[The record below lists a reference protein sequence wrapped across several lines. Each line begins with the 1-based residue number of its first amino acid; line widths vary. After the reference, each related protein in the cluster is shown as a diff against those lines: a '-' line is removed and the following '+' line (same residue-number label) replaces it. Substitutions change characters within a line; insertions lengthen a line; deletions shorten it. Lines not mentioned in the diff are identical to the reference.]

1 VTETEIIEGCV
12 QKNVNC
18 QQALFNKYGGVLMS
32 ICLRYAA
39 DTAEAEDMLQDTFIK
54 IFSVIRKFR
63 FEGSFEGW
71 LKKIAVTTSLKKLQ
85 QKKIQFKELSF
96 EKQDAPAEPEIISM
110 LAEKEIIRAISS
122 LPDGYR
128 VVFNLYVLDGFS
140 HDEIGGMLGIQPV
153 TSRSQL
159 LKARKMLQKKLGSF
173 HKIPSK

>member
-1 VTETEIIEGCV
+1 MTEKEIIEGCV

-18 QQALFNKYGGVLMS
+18 QQTLFNKYKGVLMS

-39 DTAEAEDMLQDTFIK
+39 DTVEAEDMLQDTFIK
-54 IFSVIRKFR
+54 IFSAIRKFR

-71 LKKIAVTTSLKKLQ
+71 LKKIAATTSLKKLQ
-85 QKKIQFKELSF
+85 KRRIQFKDIPF
-96 EKQDAPAEPEIISM
+96 EKPGAPVEPDIIST

-128 VVFNLYVLDGFS
+128 IVFNLYVLDGFS
-140 HDEIGGMLGIQPV
+140 HDEIGRLLGIKPV

-159 LKARKMLQKKLGSF
+159 LKARKMLQKKIGSPN
-173 HKIPSK
+173 KIPSK

>member
-32 ICLRYAA
+32 ICLRYSA
-39 DTAEAEDMLQDTFIK
+39 DTGEAEDMLQDTFIK
-54 IFSVIRKFR
+54 IFSSIRKFR

-85 QKKIQFKELSF
+85 QKKIQFKEISL
-96 EKQDAPAEPEIISM
+96 EKPGQPVGPDIIST
-110 LAEKEIIRAISS
+110 LSEKEIIRVISS
-122 LPDGYR
+122 LPEGYR
-128 VVFNLYVLDGFS
+128 VIFNLYVLDGFS
-140 HDEIGGMLGIQPV
+140 HDEISRTLGIKPV

-159 LKARKMLQKKLGSF
+159 LKARKMLQKKIGSF
-173 HKIPSK
+173 NKIPSK

>member
-12 QKNVNC
+12 QKKVNC
-18 QQALFNKYGGVLMS
+18 QQALFNQYGGVLMT

-54 IFSVIRKFR
+54 IFSAISKFR

-71 LKKIAVTTSLKKLQ
+71 LKKIAVTTSLKRLQ
-85 QKKIQFKELSF
+85 KKKIQFKDIPF
-96 EKQDAPAEPEIISM
+96 ETSVSVEPDIISA
-110 LAEKEIIRAISS
+110 LAEKEIIRTISS

-140 HDEIGGMLGIQPV
+140 HDEIAGLLGIKPV

-159 LKARKMLQKKLGSF
+159 LKARKMLQKKIGSP